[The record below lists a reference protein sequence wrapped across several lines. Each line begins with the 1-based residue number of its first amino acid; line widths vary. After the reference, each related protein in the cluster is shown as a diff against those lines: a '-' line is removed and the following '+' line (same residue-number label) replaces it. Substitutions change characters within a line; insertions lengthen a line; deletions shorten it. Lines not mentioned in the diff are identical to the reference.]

1 MDEELPPLPMPL
13 TPDEEES
20 ALLLLIHRNLLMAA
34 AVDTLL
40 PLKKSARK
48 RRVWTWPYLQRR
60 TQFGHY
66 DTLMEEL
73 YSENPDLYKNFTR
86 MDRDTFNSIVEAVS
100 PPPPPAVQVA
110 MAGWG
115 WPCLGRC
122 WRWWMGVGTA
132 AVPWLLP

>member
-1 MDEELPPLPMPL
+1 MSTPPPTATMDEELPPLPMPL

-20 ALLLLIHRNLLMAA
+20 ALLLLIHCNLLMAA

-73 YSENPDLYKNFTR
+73 YSENPDLYKNFTLAA
-86 MDRDTFNSIVEAVS
+86 S
-100 PPPPPAVQVA
+100 VA
-110 MAGWG
+110 FLLRAPLPFTRGRHG
-115 WPCLGRC
+115 CLGMVKRALV
-122 WRWWMGVGTA
+122 WA
-132 AVPWLLP
+132 